1 MRKLPFSI
9 FLLLFV
15 LLASTQSFAEDKEE
29 DIVYENAYI
38 KLSPD
43 LVSNLQG
50 RKTYIRTSIQLMTNR
65 AELAYHIEEH
75 LPLIRHVFLMTL
87 IDKKASDIK
96 SPKGKEALR
105 KEMLKLASKA
115 LDEKIPVKGLL
126 TDVFFTTY
134 HVK

>member
-1 MRKLPFSI
+1 MRKLSTSI
-9 FLLLFV
+9 VLLFFLLAGSV
-15 LLASTQSFAEDKEE
+15 SLAEEKEE
-29 DIVYENAYI
+29 IAYENAYI
-38 KLSPD
+38 KLEPD

-50 RKTYIRTSIQLMTNR
+50 RKTYIRTAVQLMTNR
-65 AELAYHIEEH
+65 ADLIYHIQDH

-96 SPKGKEALR
+96 SPKGKESLR
-105 KEMLKLASKA
+105 KEMLEAASKA
-115 LDEKIPVKGLL
+115 LDDKVPVKGLL

>member
-1 MRKLPFSI
+1 MRKFSTSI
-9 FLLLFV
+9 FLLFV
-15 LLASTQSFAEDKEE
+15 LLFSSVSHAEDEE
-29 DIVYENAYI
+29 IVYENAYI

-50 RKTYIRTSIQLMTNR
+50 RKTYIRTAVQLMTNR
-65 AELAYHIEEH
+65 AELMYHIEEH

-105 KEMLKLASKA
+105 KEMLKAAAKA
-115 LDEKIPVKGLL
+115 LDEKVPVKGLL

>member
-1 MRKLPFSI
+1 MRKLSASI
-9 FLLLFV
+9 LLLFLLLANSV
-15 LLASTQSFAEDKEE
+15 SFAENDE

-50 RKTYIRTSIQLMTNR
+50 RKTYIRTAVQLMTNR
-65 AELAYHIEEH
+65 AELIYHIEEH

-96 SPKGKEALR
+96 TPKGKEALR
-105 KEMLKLASKA
+105 KEMLKAAAKA
-115 LDEKIPVKGLL
+115 LDEKVAVKGLL